1 MTATTLPTETVDLP
15 TRILDVVTLA
25 MESRNQCLPQNI
37 SDLPEDVV
45 GLMNVLLEEDEAE
58 RRDFELA
65 TSFPADITQVDVA
78 RSMIGLH
85 RSDIRYSPGA
95 QMWLVFDS
103 VSGWKW
109 DRRAHKLHE
118 LVIDTLRVLADIEP
132 EGLDLQKLRRF
143 KKIRRSRARQMENS
157 GAINSITSLAS
168 EDASIQCNDSAIDAE
183 PWLVGTPN
191 GTVHLAMGEWVPYH
205 QNSYV
210 TQRVPVEFDDSAR
223 CERWQRFI
231 REVLGDD
238 EEIQD
243 YFHQLVGYFLT
254 GETRLQ
260 QMWLMVGNGSNGKS
274 TLLRIL
280 QKVLGPDYAQQA
292 PESVLLGRANTSGA
306 SPDLVRLKGVRLA
319 LLTETGRGQ
328 NFNEERV
335 KELVAADTVTARAL
349 YSGYE
354 EFVPQAKFVLA
365 TNHLP
370 VVRGTD
376 NGIWRRLV
384 VVPFQNEF
392 EVDSDPTLNQDL
404 VDELPGIFAWAVRG
418 AVRWYDRSIDF
429 TVPTAWTLAT
439 SQYRTEHDA
448 IKGFLD
454 EHVVLEKAAFVGAT
468 DLYNNYLVWCA
479 EDGRPSLSQ
488 SEFGQRMMASG
499 LVTKERKFK
508 ANRYH
513 YIGVA
518 LRPVAQANK
527 GVRTDGLF
535 DDHLATPPCPDFVAP
550 DGLLMEVNP

>member
-1 MTATTLPTETVDLP
+1 M
-15 TRILDVVTLA
+15 LD
-25 MESRNQCLPQNI
+25 
-37 SDLPEDVV
+37 
-45 GLMNVLLEEDEAE
+45 EDEAE

-65 TSFPADITQVDVA
+65 TNFPADITQVDVA
-78 RSMIGLH
+78 RSLIGLH
-85 RSDIRYSPGA
+85 RSNIRFSPGA
-95 QMWLVFDS
+95 QTWLVFDAD
-103 VSGWKW
+103 SGWKW
-109 DRRAHKLHE
+109 DRRSHKLHE
-118 LVIDTLRVLADIEP
+118 LVIDTLRILADIEP

-157 GAINSITSLAS
+157 GAINSITNLAS

-191 GTVHLAMGEWVPYH
+191 GMVYLTMGEWVPYH
-205 QNSYV
+205 QSSYI
-210 TQRVPVEFDDSAR
+210 TQRVPIEFDESAR
-223 CERWQRFI
+223 CDRWEQFI

-238 EEIQD
+238 EEVQD

-260 QMWLMVGNGSNGKS
+260 KMWLMVGNGSNGKS

-306 SPDLVRLKGVRLA
+306 SPDLVRLKGARLA

-384 VVPFQNEF
+384 VVPFKNEF

-448 IKGFLD
+448 IRGFLD
-454 EHVVLEKAAFVGAT
+454 EHVVLNKAAFVGAT
-468 DLYNNYLVWCA
+468 DLYNKYVAWCSD
-479 EDGRPSLSQ
+479 DGRPALSQ
-488 SEFGQRMMASG
+488 SEFGNRMMATG

-508 ANRYH
+508 ENRYH
-513 YIGVA
+513 YIGVTW
-518 LRPVAQANK
+518 RPVAQADN
-527 GVRTDGLF
+527 GSPMDSLF
-535 DDHLATPPCPDFVAP
+535 DHHSTTPPCPDFFSP
-550 DGLLMEVNP
+550 DSLLMEVNP